1 MRADAR
7 ARAAAR
13 VRSNIIESFAKGK
26 SYSGRRNY
34 RGMRRPTIRHYRHD
48 EYHGESV
55 ARVLPSWHRF
65 SEITPRWPVGRSE
78 RKHVMSSL
86 IDKWT
91 AEHRNFEK
99 LIDVLEGEL
108 RLFHEAEDPNY
119 ELMLDVVYY
128 MIHYPDFA
136 HHPAEDIVF
145 SRVAERAP
153 PVSPLI
159 EDLHRQHQRIAGAGL
174 RLQGQLEAVLT
185 GAILRRAEVE
195 QSALRYI
202 EYLKHNM
209 QTEEQSLFP
218 LVRHVLDA
226 EDWTWINARLP
237 NRADPLFGDQA
248 EERYR
253 GLHAQI
259 ASGARCGCA
268 VA

>member
-1 MRADAR
+1 M
-7 ARAAAR
+7 
-13 VRSNIIESFAKGK
+13 
-26 SYSGRRNY
+26 SGRSVVRY
-34 RGMRRPTIRHYRHD
+34 ERRI
-48 EYHGESV
+48 
-55 ARVLPSWHRF
+55 
-65 SEITPRWPVGRSE
+65 
-78 RKHVMSSL
+78 VMSSL

-99 LIDVLEGEL
+99 LIEVLTQEL
-108 RLFHEAEDPNY
+108 RVFQQGGDPNY

-128 MIHYPDFA
+128 MIHYPDLA

-153 PVSPLI
+153 RVSLLI
-159 EDLHRQHQRIAGAGL
+159 DDLHQEHQRIADAGQ
-174 RLQGQLEAVLT
+174 RLQEQLEAVLT
-185 GAILRRAEVE
+185 GAVLRRAEVE

-202 EYLKHNM
+202 EYLRHNM
-209 QTEEQSLFP
+209 QIEEKSLFP
-218 LVRHVLDA
+218 LVRRVLGEA
-226 EDWTWINARLP
+226 DWAWINARLP
-237 NRADPLFGDQA
+237 KRADPLFGDRA

>member
-1 MRADAR
+1 
-7 ARAAAR
+7 
-13 VRSNIIESFAKGK
+13 
-26 SYSGRRNY
+26 
-34 RGMRRPTIRHYRHD
+34 
-48 EYHGESV
+48 
-55 ARVLPSWHRF
+55 
-65 SEITPRWPVGRSE
+65 
-78 RKHVMSSL
+78 MSSL

-99 LIDVLEGEL
+99 LIEILEREL
-108 RLFHEAEDPNY
+108 RLFHQGADTNY

-153 PVSPLI
+153 QVSALI
-159 EDLHRQHQRIAGAGL
+159 EDLHQQHRSIANAGQRL
-174 RLQGQLEAVLT
+174 HEQLDAVLT
-185 GAILRRAEVE
+185 GAMLRRAEVE

-202 EYLKHNM
+202 EYLRHNM
-209 QTEEQSLFP
+209 QAEEQSLFP
-218 LVRHVLDA
+218 LARHVLEEA
-226 EDWTWINARLP
+226 DWAWISARLP
-237 NRADPLFGDQA
+237 RRADPLFGDRA